1 MPNFGDEFFSK
12 VEKKT
17 KVNKESLLS
26 LARKLQNGNIKD
38 ENLLKE
44 VISEISVLTGKSV
57 SAEKEKKIIDTI
69 INDKVPK
76 DVAKF
81 IDK

>member
-17 KVNKESLLS
+17 KVNKDTLLS
-26 LARKLQNGNIKD
+26 LAKKLQNGNIKD

-44 VISEISVLTGKSV
+44 VIGELSILTGKEV
-57 SAEKEKKIIDTI
+57 SEEKERKIIDTI

-76 DVAKF
+76 DVTKF
-81 IDK
+81 ID

>member
-1 MPNFGDEFFSK
+1 MPNYGDEFFSK

-17 KVNKESLLS
+17 KVNKESILS
-26 LARKLQNGNIKD
+26 LAKKLQNGNMKD

-44 VISEISVLTGKSV
+44 IINEISVMTGKEV
-57 SAEKEKKIIDTI
+57 SEERQRKIIDTI

-76 DVAKF
+76 DL
-81 IDK
+81 DKYIN